1 MKVLLEMPS
10 IKTSIYYIQSRRRI
24 STNMQKMK
32 CCMMYFYSAFNHV
45 DQFFKVLSDIAL
57 GKVIIT
63 KVLVI
68 LS

>member
-1 MKVLLEMPS
+1 
-10 IKTSIYYIQSRRRI
+10 
-24 STNMQKMK
+24 
-32 CCMMYFYSAFNHV
+32 MMYFYSAFNHV

-68 LS
+68 LSWTKNSSTVYHSLSIVTEAELKISATIQEVPT